1 MLGVIKCKFIDL
13 IAIVFPLVKTDN
25 KNDIIDTTSGVIN
38 VKLITCSS
46 DYVILSW
53 WLLHGIYVKHFKS
66 KLI

>member
-1 MLGVIKCKFIDL
+1 MVSPCKERH
-13 IAIVFPLVKTDN
+13 N

-53 WLLHGIYVKHFKS
+53 WLLHGSYVKHFKS
-66 KLI
+66 KLM